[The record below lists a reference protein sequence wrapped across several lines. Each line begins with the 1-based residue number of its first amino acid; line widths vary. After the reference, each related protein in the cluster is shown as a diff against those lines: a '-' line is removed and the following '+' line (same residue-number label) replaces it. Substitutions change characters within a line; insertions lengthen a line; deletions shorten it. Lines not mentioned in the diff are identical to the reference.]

1 MKKRALAL
9 VLSIC
14 VAFSVVPEV
23 ALAEEPVEAEAEATG
38 EEENLAEEPDFE
50 EEVQEEPEQPEEKAQ
65 TTDEKY
71 VEKEE
76 VDVTKENEQPQKSET
91 ESASEVETE
100 KEAADATVEQT
111 AYFYIKVNASDTADP
126 SQADAW
132 YYAGTGKVNAPQ
144 AAEDIAGNQQ
154 TDLSVV
160 KSYPSEMP
168 EITVD
173 GEKYTYAIYDI
184 PIQNTYSVNWEYAE
198 VSEGAKNG
206 NQSLTDNWTYQVK
219 GTVVLKPQETK
230 GIDGNI
236 TWELKDHV
244 LILSGTGDMKNY
256 SKNGNEYAPWYGG
269 DFTKVEV
276 REGVTSIGCEAFYDN
291 RKLEDVE
298 MPESVMQIRRGAFW
312 GCKKLKNVRLPEK
325 LSIIESFAFSY
336 CDLRNVE
343 LPDKMER
350 IEKCTFCGCINLE
363 NIKIPERVTYIGDS
377 AFEGCSKL
385 KSIEIPDNVIYIGD
399 VAFSDCSKLANV
411 KISDNVTYMGYSVFS
426 LCVSLEKVELP
437 KKITRIESSL
447 FYGCFN
453 LKEVTL
459 PPEVEIF
466 SLESFYGCGNLERL
480 RIPNSLRYIGT
491 SAFYGCGSKE
501 IVYEGT
507 IREWNSIRKSVDN
520 DILTHFAAIYCT
532 DGTINGNDENN
543 PFLTPAS
550 ADEEVIEKVK
560 LYTSDGGKYYY
571 AQLEAIKNCVTK
583 GNLTPEQ
590 YASLLNEFYT
600 INGISSLEEGTVY
613 WEKAREARKA
623 YDYLQNDNC
632 YLAYNTYKYMKDTSQ
647 GQATEAMLVL
657 NDEIFNGNTIA
668 QIKDLDFWLKHE
680 TKTIS
685 RYKAMLLDF
694 MDCNLKSFG
703 AMDYVSKVKDV
714 AQGVVDVTDG
724 QYQKELEKCGDDL
737 DKLLAFLQEH
747 SSEVN
752 EKGDLHVQGYT
763 VISDDIKET
772 SFFLKAEKDFFED
785 IQAFANV
792 QTRVEQIKRYETFLE
807 QVEAG
812 EGYLPYGMI
821 VAASQLRAELV
832 NPYKNIWQDIFSQ
845 IVSDGF
851 LKTDF
856 YKDTIKDGI
865 QEKIKEQLPNIFS
878 VMKTYGD
885 FSTTVTLGKLV
896 TNSIT
901 GVGKMVDKAACVN
914 AYANLGIYYSDL
926 LDQCKNEFLADQSL
940 ENAWKFYDTYQLLF
954 SIRVNGEQAYLD
966 MSGPSGIDKYF
977 IGDKNYFGIKDKKA
991 FVQKEFDYL
1000 NNYCLFE
1007 LKNKDGLD
1015 GTHFYAQKA
1024 VIKCPVDVEIYDRN
1038 GNLVY
1043 TVSDGKEMDETTDI
1057 GRFICY
1063 YDPVTADFKKVIYL
1077 NDADAYTIKTVG
1089 TDAGNVQI
1097 QMAEKQDDGTLTK
1110 RQISGIPVLKDGI
1123 IKIDLRTGAYEADKE
1138 NDGVIDE
1145 TGIMTDVLS
1154 NEIIA
1159 EKMTLSASALEMNVG
1174 ETQVLG
1180 VEITPQDASYT
1191 NVIWTSDN
1199 EDVVT
1204 VNGGGLIAK
1213 QEGTAV
1219 ITASLGQLTASCEVV
1234 VKEKQKPDEPV
1245 IDKSSWLYDDVP
1257 EKTGWR
1263 YEAIKYV
1270 KDYGIMNGISGT
1282 HNFAPDEPLTRAM
1295 FATIIYR
1302 MEGSPKA
1309 SYSTKFPDVPDGNYF
1324 SVPIIWANK
1333 AGIINGHSNTGL
1345 FGTRENITREDMVV
1359 IMYRYCRV
1367 KGLASGGRADLGR
1380 FPDADQI
1387 SGYAKEAVQWAVA
1400 NGIINGRSNTG
1411 MLDPKGN
1418 ASRVETAAII
1428 QRFMTKIK

>member
-1 MKKRALAL
+1 MKKRVLAL

-23 ALAEEPVEAEAEATG
+23 ALAEEPVEVETEATG

-50 EEVQEEPEQPEEKAQ
+50 EEVPEEAFEQIQEEVQSSDD
-65 TTDEKY
+65 TYT
-71 VEKEE
+71 EKEG
-76 VDVTKENEQPQKSET
+76 VDPTEETSQPQESET
-91 ESASEVETE
+91 ENTSDVETGT
-100 KEAADATVEQT
+100 EAADATVEQT
-111 AYFYIKVNASDTADP
+111 AYFYIKVNASDTADI
-126 SQADAW
+126 SQGDAW
-132 YYAGTGKVNAPQ
+132 YYAGTGKVDAPQ

-160 KSYPSEMP
+160 KSYPDKMP

-173 GEKYTYAIYDI
+173 GVKYTYTLYDI
-184 PIQNTYSVNWEYAE
+184 SIQNTYSVNWEYAE

-256 SKNGNEYAPWYGG
+256 SNNGNEYAPWYGG

-276 REGVTSIGCEAFYDN
+276 REGITSIGCEAFYAS
-291 RKLEDVE
+291 KELENVE
-298 MPESVMQIRRGAFW
+298 MPESVTQIRNSAFW

-325 LSIIESFAFSY
+325 LSIIEGFAFSY

-343 LPDKMER
+343 LPNEIER
-350 IEKCTFCGCINLE
+350 IENFTFGGCINLE
-363 NIKIPERVTYIGDS
+363 NIKIPEKVTYIGDL
-377 AFEGCSKL
+377 AFDGCSSL
-385 KSIEIPDNVIYIGD
+385 KSVEIPEKVTHIGMWAFGECSNLSRIKLPEKMTIISSDLFRGCSNLEEVILPLKLEYIGWE
-399 VAFSDCSKLANV
+399 VFYDCKKLE
-411 KISDNVTYMGYSVFS
+411 S
-426 LCVSLEKVELP
+426 
-437 KKITRIESSL
+437 IT
-447 FYGCFN
+447 FPGT
-453 LKEVTL
+453 LKEVGRD
-459 PPEVEIF
+459 II
-466 SLESFYGCGNLERL
+466 R
-480 RIPNSLRYIGT
+480 
-491 SAFYGCGSKE
+491 GSGIKK
-501 IVYEGT
+501 ILYEGT
-507 IREWNSIRKSVDN
+507 VNKWKYVKKEMFNYQLDN
-520 DILTHFAAIYCT
+520 TTIYCT
-532 DGTINGNDENN
+532 DGTINGNDEDN

-632 YLAYNTYKYMKDTSQ
+632 YLAYNTYKYMKDTPK

-703 AMDYVSKVKDV
+703 AMDYISKVKDV

-724 QYQKELEKCGDDL
+724 QYQKELEKCGDDP

-1043 TVSDGKEMDETTDI
+1043 TVSDGKEIDETTDI

-1077 NDADAYTIKTVG
+1077 NEADAYTIKTVG

-1097 QMAEKQDDGTLTK
+1097 QMAEKQDDGTLIK
-1110 RQISGIPVLKDGI
+1110 KQISGVPVLKDGI

-1145 TGIMTDVLS
+1145 TGIMTDVSS

-1270 KDYGIMNGISGT
+1270 KDHGIMNGISGT
-1282 HNFAPDEPLTRAM
+1282 RNFAPDAPLTRAM

-1309 SYSTKFPDVPDGNYF
+1309 SYSAKFPDVPDGNYF
-1324 SVPIIWANK
+1324 SVPIVWANK

-1345 FGTRENITREDMVV
+1345 FGTHENITREDMVV

-1367 KGLASGGRADLGR
+1367 KGLASGSRADLGR
-1380 FPDADQI
+1380 FPDANQI